1 MARVIQCPACG
12 ASNALHEMFC
22 VQCHTPLTGAA
33 KTFDPA
39 AAAGGENGDAGA
51 RDGEDEPAA
60 APEAALAPVRE
71 PAAAPAPAG
80 DGGVAAT
87 RMEPGAAG
95 PRAILAFD
103 WGEVAVGPGETVGIG
118 RDPEFCRHAREL
130 DGNMYVSRRHA
141 EFFLDGEGFL
151 TVRHLSRTNPT
162 YHNGTPIVEAGE
174 SRRLAED
181 DRIGFSRHVSAV
193 VRLG

>member
-12 ASNALHEMFC
+12 AANALHEMFC
-22 VQCHTPLTGAA
+22 VECHTPLTGAA
-33 KTFDPA
+33 KTTSSPPA
-39 AAAGGENGDAGA
+39 AAGAENGGA
-51 RDGEDEPAA
+51 REDERERAAVPAPA
-60 APEAALAPVRE
+60 RE
-71 PAAAPAPAG
+71 PEAAPAPAR
-80 DGGVAAT
+80 DAGVAAT
-87 RMEPGAAG
+87 RMEPGPG
-95 PRAILAFD
+95 PRATLAFE

-141 EFFLDGEGFL
+141 EFFLDGDGFL
-151 TVRHLSRTNPT
+151 SVRHLSRTNPT
-162 YHNGTPIVEAGE
+162 YVNGTPIVEAGE

-181 DRIGFSRHVSAV
+181 DQVGFSRHVEAV

>member
-12 ASNALHEMFC
+12 AANALHEMFC
-22 VQCHTPLTGAA
+22 VECHTPLTGAA
-33 KTFDPA
+33 KTTGSPP
-39 AAAGGENGDAGA
+39 AAAGGKSGDAGA
-51 RDGEDEPAA
+51 RDGEGEPAA
-60 APEAALAPVRE
+60 APEAA
-71 PAAAPAPAG
+71 PAPAR
-80 DGGVAAT
+80 DPGVAAT

-95 PRAILAFD
+95 PRATLAFG

-141 EFFLDGEGFL
+141 EFFLDGDGFL
-151 TVRHLSRTNPT
+151 SVRHLSRTNPT
-162 YHNGTPIVEAGE
+162 YVNGTPIVEAGE

-181 DRIGFSRHVSAV
+181 DQVGFSRHVEAV